1 MLMAT
6 VQWIQ
11 LQNNLPMGNLLSRIH
26 VPIYTYTENYI
37 EMTQPGK
44 VSIECTIFP
53 ILLVM

>member
-11 LQNNLPMGNLLSRIH
+11 LQNNPPMGNPLSRIH
-26 VPIYTYTENYI
+26 VCVHTYTENYI

-44 VSIECTIFP
+44 VSIEFTIF
-53 ILLVM
+53 